1 MRLSQFLL
9 KIEKIAGENDIS
21 PVFIVGGVPRDKV
34 LANLNKLNDIDLTT
48 GDDSIH
54 YLAKELSIKLK
65 GPGVVYRVMGD
76 GHSRLMVGDLKI
88 DFSSNFKIPKIT
100 EILTGKG
107 IEHPSS
113 MLEELYS
120 RDFTCNTLLMP
131 MTLDKIDDLTG
142 LAKQDIEEKVLRT
155 CLEPNLTL
163 GYDPKRIVRMIYL
176 AAKLGFK
183 VDAHA
188 IDWVIQHPQV
198 LAQVQPE
205 YWTKKLVKA
214 FKYNHKTTLDMIKI
228 LQIGPYLPRSPALTQ
243 YLGKT

>member
-9 KIEKIAGENDIS
+9 KIDKIAKENNIS
-21 PVFIVGGVPRDKV
+21 PCFCVGGVPRDRI

-65 GPGVVYRVMGD
+65 GPGIVYRVMDD
-76 GHSRLMVGDLKI
+76 GHSRLMVGELKL

-100 EILTGKG
+100 EILAAKG

-131 MTLDKIDDLTG
+131 MTLDRVDDLTG
-142 LAKQDIEEKVLRT
+142 QGKQDIKEKILRT
-155 CLEPNLTL
+155 CLDPNLTL
-163 GYDPKRIVRMIYL
+163 GYDPKRIVRLIYL
-176 AAKLGFK
+176 SAKLGFS
-183 VDAHA
+183 VEDHA

-205 YWTKKLVKA
+205 YWTKKLIKA
-214 FKYNHKTTLDMIKI
+214 FKYNHKITLNLIKT
-228 LQIGPYLPRSPALTQ
+228 LQIGPYLPRSPALIQ
-243 YLGKT
+243 YLGKS